1 MRKIIQI
8 SESLTAADICGV
20 CWHIS
25 ALCDD
30 GTIWAFDNAGK
41 KWEKLPD
48 IPQDDEQ
55 GKGHDESV

>member
-8 SESLTAADICGV
+8 SESLAASGYDRHY
-20 CWHIS
+20 HIS

-48 IPQDDEQ
+48 IPQDEEVEQ
-55 GKGHDESV
+55 NER